1 MSRKETLMAWLA
13 LIAGIG
19 LQAVTT
25 ALLGFSFTAAD
36 SLLMLA
42 LAAAACTLLGAVVA
56 RGDRCALLEHK
67 QGVRA
72 LIWLNVWTAI
82 SFVAFFLGV
91 AVHSATV
98 VFTLEA
104 SFAPLAVTTWAVFRA
119 RRNGGEA
126 RPGPAQRWAACM
138 LAVLG
143 TSLVLVMAQSD
154 SGGMV
159 ALGSAAAF
167 GIIAGVAA
175 GAVVIVSRGLG
186 RSGLGVSQAM
196 AHRFYA
202 TVVFAATVLLTLVPS
217 GLLAPPALD
226 VGLIGGAALACLVGP
241 LFLLQYAMQR
251 LSPVSVTA
259 ALATMPTITIASEL
273 ASGRAVNWMVLSL
286 GLLIVP
292 GNLALIVTEQ
302 QQKRALPWV
311 SQLPTTIFDIEHR
324 PQPAATTV

>member
-1 MSRKETLMAWLA
+1 MSRKGTLVA
-13 LIAGIG
+13 LVDFFFALS
-19 LQAVTT
+19 LQAVIT
-25 ALLGFSFTAAD
+25 ALLGLSFSAAD

-42 LAAAACTLLGAVVA
+42 LAAAACTLIGSVAA
-56 RGDRCALLEHK
+56 RGNCRTLLEHK

-119 RRNGGEA
+119 RRNGDQA

-159 ALGSAAAF
+159 ALGAAA
-167 GIIAGVAA
+167 
-175 GAVVIVSRGLG
+175 
-186 RSGLGVSQAM
+186 
-196 AHRFYA
+196 
-202 TVVFAATVLLTLVPS
+202 
-217 GLLAPPALD
+217 
-226 VGLIGGAALACLVGP
+226 
-241 LFLLQYAMQR
+241 
-251 LSPVSVTA
+251 
-259 ALATMPTITIASEL
+259 
-273 ASGRAVNWMVLSL
+273 
-286 GLLIVP
+286 
-292 GNLALIVTEQ
+292 
-302 QQKRALPWV
+302 
-311 SQLPTTIFDIEHR
+311 
-324 PQPAATTV
+324 